1 MQLPSDILHL
11 ILEYDGRIKY
21 LHKERIYVNIIHKYD
36 WRYSIVKSK
45 ISLHINLVNNLNYGI
60 LKYYIDIYYRDSEVG
75 LVFCKKP
82 YSLVNSF

>member
-36 WRYSIVKSK
+36 WRYSIVKPK
-45 ISLHINLVNNLNYGI
+45 TNLHINLVNTLNYGI
-60 LKYYIDIYYRDSEVG
+60 FKYYIDIYYKNSEVG
-75 LVFCKKP
+75 LLFCKKP
-82 YSLVNSF
+82 LSFLNSF